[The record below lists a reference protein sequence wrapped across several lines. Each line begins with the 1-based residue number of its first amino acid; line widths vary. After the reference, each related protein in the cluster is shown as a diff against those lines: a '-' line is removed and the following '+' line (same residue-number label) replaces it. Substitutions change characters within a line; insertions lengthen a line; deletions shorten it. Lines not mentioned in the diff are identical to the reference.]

1 MLQSQRPRETARKW
15 RERQREEAARRRGGD
30 PEHERGKPRGNQKQN
45 AAFRDATRGLTAEER
60 RALHE
65 EIMGQDLPYEEIEER
80 AKEIIRNR
88 E

>member
-1 MLQSQRPRETARKW
+1 MLQSQRPRETAREW
-15 RERQREEAARRRGGD
+15 RERQRDEAARRHGGD
-30 PEHERGKPRGNQKQN
+30 PERERSTLRGNQKQN